1 MAEGAGDP
9 AGPGVG
15 EDVVRKVLAA
25 AAPGAAAVAATAP
38 LARGRALLSV
48 AVDLEARRAEL
59 VDLVRRTERCRL
71 SEALA
76 AVDYCIDT
84 AVRWAGWA
92 DKLDLLVP
100 RLPGSV
106 PPSVVGVLGGA
117 RLLPTVRTALAVLAA
132 GGSCV
137 LTGGAALERLADAVV
152 AEFGDGAA
160 AALPGDPATTALLA
174 GGVEVLD
181 ARWAGAGFTAAVRR
195 AAAAAGTRVLPP
207 AGAARVDDARFLA
220 PLLRDVALSG

>member
-1 MAEGAGDP
+1 MAEAPGDP

-152 AEFGDGAA
+152 AEFGDGTA

-207 AGAARVDDARFLA
+207 ADAGPPSDAGLLG
-220 PLLRDVALSG
+220 PLLRDVSLTG

>member
-1 MAEGAGDP
+1 M
-9 AGPGVG
+9 G

-25 AAPGAAAVAATAP
+25 APVAAAATGAAAP
-38 LARGRALLSV
+38 LVRGRALLSV
-48 AVDLEARRAEL
+48 AVDLEARRTDL

-76 AVDYCIDT
+76 AVDFCIDT

-106 PPSVVGVLGGA
+106 PPAVVGVLGGG
-117 RLLPTVRTALAVLAA
+117 RLLPTVRSALAVLAA

-137 LTGGAALERLADAVV
+137 LTGGGALERLADAVV
-152 AEFGDGAA
+152 TEFGDGAA
-160 AALPGDPATTALLA
+160 AALPGDAATTALLA

-181 ARWAGAGFTAAVRR
+181 ARWAGPEFTAAVRR

-207 AGAARVDDARFLA
+207 DGAGPPSDAGLLA
-220 PLLRDVALSG
+220 PLLRDVSLAG

>member
-1 MAEGAGDP
+1 MAEPPGDP

-48 AVDLEARRAEL
+48 AVDLESRRAEL

-106 PPSVVGVLGGA
+106 PPSVVGVLGGG
-117 RLLPTVRTALAVLAA
+117 RLLPTVRTTLAVLAA

-137 LTGGAALERLADAVV
+137 LTGGGVLERLADAVV
-152 AEFGDGAA
+152 AELGDGAA
-160 AALPGDPATTALLA
+160 AALPQDPATTALLA

-181 ARWAGAGFTAAVRR
+181 ARWAGAEFTAAVRR
-195 AAAAAGTRVLPP
+195 AAAAAGTRVLRPVEAGPP
-207 AGAARVDDARFLA
+207 SDAGLLG
-220 PLLRDVALSG
+220 PLLRDVSLTG

>member
-1 MAEGAGDP
+1 MRGAEA
-9 AGPGVG
+9 AVG

-25 AAPGAAAVAATAP
+25 AVGGAAAVGATAP

-48 AVDLEARRAEL
+48 AVDLEARRTEL
-59 VDLVRRTERCRL
+59 VELVRRTERCRL

-76 AVDYCIDT
+76 AVDYCVDS

-100 RLPGSV
+100 RAHGSA
-106 PPSVVGVLGGA
+106 PPAVVGVLGGG
-117 RLLPTVRTALAVLAA
+117 RLLPAVRTSLAVLAA

-137 LTGGAALERLADAVV
+137 LTGGGALERLVDAVV

-160 AALPGDPATTALLA
+160 AVLPGEAGTTALLA
-174 GGVEVLD
+174 GSVEVLD
-181 ARWAGAGFTAAVRR
+181 ARWGGAEFTAAVRR

-207 AGAARVDDARFLA
+207 AGGAAPEDARLLA
-220 PLLRDVALSG
+220 PLFRDVSVTG

>member
-1 MAEGAGDP
+1 MAEPPGDP

-48 AVDLEARRAEL
+48 AVDLESRRAEL

-106 PPSVVGVLGGA
+106 PPSVVGVLGGG
-117 RLLPTVRTALAVLAA
+117 RLLPTVRTTLAVLAA

-137 LTGGAALERLADAVV
+137 LTGGGVLERLADAVV
-152 AEFGDGAA
+152 APRGAGA
-160 AALPGDPATTALLA
+160 GGALPPDPAPTAQHA
-174 GGVEVLD
+174 AGVEVQYP
-181 ARWAGAGFTAAVRR
+181 RWA
-195 AAAAAGTRVLPP
+195 
-207 AGAARVDDARFLA
+207 
-220 PLLRDVALSG
+220 VAE